1 MKIIIEGTDGSGK
14 TTLIKMI
21 QEFLSP
27 MKFEV
32 IHFTTKTDNSF
43 NGFFSHLSMPGN
55 YIYDR
60 FHLGQMVYQTEGE
73 RISKGWM
80 CDDEYEKLDE
90 YISNREDIICLYIE
104 ADSEVCLY
112 NCHHNGEDG
121 HYTEEYINELKRKY
135 DKMISKSKADWI
147 VYKNNFCPLGLQKEK
162 LESSDFKNLP
172 KIVAVDFDGCLVSD
186 NYPEIGNLNTELAKE
201 LMFGEY
207 RYWKK
212 ILWTSRTG
220 KMLYDAIEFCRDN
233 HIHFDA
239 VNTNIKEVRDLT
251 GDDTRKVY
259 ADLYL
264 DDKALMTQYH
274 D

>member
-1 MKIIIEGTDGSGK
+1 MKIIVEGCDGSGK
-14 TTLIKMI
+14 TTLIKKI
-21 QEFLSP
+21 QETLSP

-32 IHFTTKTDNSF
+32 MHFTTKTDNSF
-43 NGFFSHLSMPGN
+43 RGFFSHLNMPGN

-73 RISKGWM
+73 RVSKGWM
-80 CDDEYEKLDE
+80 SDDEYEKLDE
-90 YISNREDIICLYIE
+90 YISNREDIVCLYVE

-121 HYTEEYINELKRKY
+121 HYTEEYINELKKKY
-135 DKMISKSKADWI
+135 SDVISRSKADWI
-147 VYKNNFCPLGLQKEK
+147 IYKNNFCPLGLQKEK
-162 LESSDFKNLP
+162 LKGSDFSNLP
-172 KIVAVDFDGCLVSD
+172 KILAVDFDGCLVS
-186 NYPEIGNLNTELAKE
+186 NKYPEIGELNRGLAKE
-201 LMFGEY
+201 LMFGGY
-207 RYWKK
+207 MHWKK

-220 KMLYDAIEFCRDN
+220 AMLDEAINFCKTNHIYFDAI
-233 HIHFDA
+233 
-239 VNTNIKEVRDLT
+239 NTNIDEVKRIT

-264 DDKALMTQYH
+264 DDKSLMTRYH